1 MLSLELPERLNA
13 ASVFVDA
20 HMAAGRESKAAILCG
35 DRVITYR
42 DLYENV
48 NRFGNALLQRD
59 VRMEERV
66 AMLLPDSP
74 EFAFAFYGAMK
85 AGAVAVPLNTNLK
98 PDDYEY
104 FLNDSRARVLVTDAG
119 MVRQL
124 AGIRAR
130 YLKHVFVCGG
140 PAVDATAPTGDANA
154 AEVAALQ
161 ATAEVASWERV
172 LGDAS
177 PELQAADTSKD
188 DMAFWLY
195 SSGTTGR
202 PKGAIHLHH
211 DMQIAADLYA
221 QATLRLKE
229 DDVSFSVAKL
239 FFAYGL
245 GNGLYFPLRLGGTT
259 VMLSGR
265 PTPEAV
271 FAALDQHQPTVF
283 YSVPTSY
290 LALLHLAEKT
300 GRTSL
305 GRVRMC
311 VSAGE
316 PLPKHVYE
324 TWLERFGVEIIDGIG
339 STEILHIFISNRP
352 GRVVAGSTGQVVPG
366 YEAKIVDDHG
376 QEVPPRH
383 VGMLYIKG
391 DSIASGYWNKHE
403 ETKHTYHGHWINTH
417 DKFLV
422 DEDGYFWYAGR
433 TDDMFKVSGQAVW
446 PTDVEGV
453 LLQHPAVMESGVVGG
468 ADPEGLVKPVAFV
481 VLKEGFAGTPELTR
495 ELQNFVKSQ
504 TAPYK
509 YPRAV
514 VYVDTLPKTATG
526 KIQRFKLRELVGRLT
541 PLHPQARETPP
552 TPPSEGMPS
561 T

>member
-13 ASVFVDA
+13 AAVLVDA
-20 HMAAGRESKAAILCG
+20 HLAAGRESKAAILCG
-35 DRVITYR
+35 DRVVTYR
-42 DLYENV
+42 DLYEQV

-59 VRMEERV
+59 IRTEERV
-66 AMLLPDSP
+66 MLLLPDSP
-74 EFAFAFYGAMK
+74 EFAFAFFGAMK

-98 PDDYEY
+98 PAEYEY
-104 FLNDSRARVLVTDAG
+104 FLNDSRARVLVIDAELLG
-119 MVRQL
+119 QL
-124 AGIRAR
+124 AGVQAKH
-130 YLKHVFVCGG
+130 LKHIFVSGG
-140 PAVDATAPTGDANA
+140 PPADGATDPGGALPLQTA
-154 AEVAALQ
+154 AEVGSLQ
-161 ATAEVASWERV
+161 RV
-172 LGDAS
+172 LDESS
-177 PELQAADTSKD
+177 PELQAVDTSKD

-211 DMQIAADLYA
+211 DMIVAADLYA

-229 DDVSFSVAKL
+229 EDVSFSVAKL

-245 GNGLYFPLRLGGTT
+245 GNGLYFPLRVGATT

-271 FAALDQHQPTVF
+271 FATLDQHQPTVF

-290 LALLHLAEKT
+290 LALLHQADKA
-300 GRTSL
+300 GRMSL
-305 GRVRMC
+305 GRVRVC

-316 PLPKHVYE
+316 PLPKHLYE
-324 TWLERFGVEIIDGIG
+324 TWLERFGVEIVDGIG
-339 STEILHIFISNRP
+339 STEILHIYISNRP
-352 GRVVAGSTGQVVPG
+352 GRVIAGSTGQVVPG
-366 YEAKIVDDHG
+366 YEAKVVDEHG
-376 QEVPPRH
+376 QPLPPRQ
-383 VGMLYIKG
+383 VGTLYIKG
-391 DSIASGYWNKHE
+391 DSIANGYWNKHE
-403 ETKHTYHGHWINTH
+403 ETKNTFHGHWINTH

-453 LLQHPAVMESGVVGG
+453 LLQHPLVLESGVVGG

-481 VLKEGFAGTPELTR
+481 VLKDGHPGTPELTR
-495 ELQNFVKSQ
+495 ELQNFVKSH
-504 TAPYK
+504 TAAYK

-514 VYVDTLPKTATG
+514 VYVESLPKTATG

-541 PLHPQARETPP
+541 PLHPQSAAVP
-552 TPPSEGMPS
+552 TEPGAAPQAK
-561 T
+561 

>member
-20 HMAAGRESKAAILCG
+20 HLAAGRESKAAILCG
-35 DRVITYR
+35 DRVVTYR
-42 DLYENV
+42 DLYEHV
-48 NRFGNALLQRD
+48 NRFGNALRERD
-59 VRMEERV
+59 VRIEERV
-66 AMLLPDSP
+66 VLLIPDSP
-74 EFAFAFYGAMK
+74 EFAFGFFGAMK
-85 AGAVAVPLNTNLK
+85 AGAVAVPVNTNLK

-104 FLNDSRARVLVTDAG
+104 FLNDSHARVLVVDSSL
-119 MVRQL
+119 VPQL
-124 AGIRAR
+124 AGVRAR
-130 YLKHVFVCGG
+130 YLRHVFVRGG
-140 PAVDATAPTGDANA
+140 VPAGSAAPGADAASPLHATF
-154 AEVAALQ
+154 EVVSL
-161 ATAEVASWERV
+161 ERV
-172 LGDAS
+172 LADAS
-177 PELQAADTSKD
+177 SDLTPTDTSKD

-202 PKGAIHLHH
+202 PKGAVHLHH
-211 DMQIAADLYA
+211 DMLVAADFYA

-229 DDVSFSVAKL
+229 DDVSFSAAKL

-245 GNGLYFPLRLGGTT
+245 GNGLYFPLRTGGTT
-259 VMLSGR
+259 VMLSER

-271 FAALDQHQPTVF
+271 YTALDQHQPTVF
-283 YSVPTSY
+283 YSVPTGY
-290 LALLHLAEKT
+290 LALLHQAEKT

-305 GRVRMC
+305 GRVRVC

-352 GRVVAGSTGQVVPG
+352 GQVVPGSTGQIVPG

-376 QEVPPRH
+376 QPLPPRQ
-383 VGMLYIKG
+383 VGTLYIKG
-391 DSIASGYWNKHE
+391 DSIANGYWNKHE
-403 ETKHTYHGHWINTH
+403 ETKNTYHGHWINTH
-417 DKFLV
+417 DKFLI
-422 DEDGYFWYAGR
+422 DDDGYFWYAGR
-433 TDDMFKVSGQAVW
+433 NDDMFKVSGQAVW
-446 PTDVEGV
+446 PTDVEGI
-453 LLQHPAVMESGVVGG
+453 LLQHPAVLESGVVGG

-481 VLKEGFAGTPELTR
+481 VLKDGQVGTPELTR
-495 ELQNFVKSQ
+495 DLQTFVKAQ

-514 VYVDTLPKTATG
+514 VYVESLPKTATG

-541 PLHPQARETPP
+541 PLHPQPSPAADKPP
-552 TPPSEGMPS
+552 AEPT
-561 T
+561 TQT